1 MIFCKDFKTGTLTPV
16 YGYGSSLHAAEW
28 NAEPGRKTK
37 TRLKE
42 PPLLRLLLRASSS
55 SLCSYALIEDVEGGE
70 EDFSDFDFDDFDD
83 DSDGGTGGG
92 GRVKVMMSKPI
103 PKEKKKGKKVPMTGS
118 QRELARRARET
129 AREKRTKKRIRERNA
144 ENQREKREKDP
155 KKAAAA
161 DEGRS
166 RKAAWKSGWRT
177 PEQLER
183 EKQKEEPKKRKRG
196 MEDQDQKKTKKPR
209 GA

>member
-1 MIFCKDFKTGTLTPV
+1 MIFYEDFKTGTLTPV
-16 YGYGSSLHAAEW
+16 YGYGSSLRAAEW

-37 TRLKE
+37 TKRKE

-92 GRVKVMMSKPI
+92 GRVKVMMSKPE
-103 PKEKKKGKKVPMTGS
+103 EKKKKKVPTPKKTS
-118 QRELARRARET
+118 TQRVQALRE
-129 AREKRTKKRIRERNA
+129 REKMAKKRIRDRSADNM
-144 ENQREKREKDP
+144 REKREKNP
-155 KKAAAA
+155 GEAAEA
-161 DEGRS
+161 DKGRS
-166 RKAAWKSGWRT
+166 RKAAWRSGWRT
-177 PEQLER
+177 PEQLEK

-196 MEDQDQKKTKKPR
+196 MEDQKTTKKPR